1 VLRHQFG
8 QDLILGLDL
17 LLQIGD
23 PLLLGGMVGALLVVV
38 GLATAVASARRNVAA
53 GGANTLAFLAIPFT
67 DMLVFAILAASGILY
82 RRRPET
88 HKRLMLVA
96 TIGLLSAAV
105 ARWPLAIMQR
115 GPVAF
120 FLVTDLFLL
129 AGIGYDLAS
138 RGRIHAAYLWSGLLL
153 LISQPVRLA
162 ISHTDA
168 WLGFARSLV
177 R

>member
-1 VLRHQFG
+1 MPGRETNGERQLPVYQSDQNLRE
-8 QDLILGLDL
+8 
-17 LLQIGD
+17 
-23 PLLLGGMVGALLVVV
+23 PP
-38 GLATAVASARRNVAA
+38 ASARRNVAA
-53 GGANTLAFLAIPFT
+53 GGANTLAFLAIPLT
-67 DMLVFAILAASGILY
+67 DMLVFAILATAGILY

-105 ARWPLAIMQR
+105 ARWPLAFMQR

-138 RGRIHAAYLWSGLLL
+138 RRRIHPAYVWRGLLL

-162 ISHTDA
+162 INHTDA
-168 WLGFARSLV
+168 WQAFARSLV